1 MAKKYELDDLLRVR
15 EIRKDRAEKNLTQAQ
30 KLLKEAEQALA
41 KAKQELEDYKLF
53 VISET
58 NRLYNQILKKSI
70 KKNSVDALHAAVKEL
85 QNKIFEY
92 EKRVEDAIVMCQ
104 KAKENLEKRRE
115 ELAQAKRNI
124 DKIESL
130 KDKWR
135 EEVKKEE
142 ELQSDLEMED
152 FRVKNLE

>member
-1 MAKKYELDDLLRVR
+1 MAKKYELDDLLKVR

-30 KLLKEAEQALA
+30 KLLREAEQALA

-53 VISET
+53 VINET
-58 NRLYNQILKKSI
+58 NRLYKQVLKKSI
-70 KKNSVDALHAAVKEL
+70 KKNSVDALHLAIKEL
-85 QNKIFEY
+85 QNKVFEY
-92 EKRVEDAIVMCQ
+92 EKRVEDAMVMCQ

-115 ELAQAKRNI
+115 ELIQANRNI
-124 DKIESL
+124 DKVESL

-142 ELQSDLEMED
+142 ERQADIEMED
-152 FRVKNLE
+152 VKVKSLE